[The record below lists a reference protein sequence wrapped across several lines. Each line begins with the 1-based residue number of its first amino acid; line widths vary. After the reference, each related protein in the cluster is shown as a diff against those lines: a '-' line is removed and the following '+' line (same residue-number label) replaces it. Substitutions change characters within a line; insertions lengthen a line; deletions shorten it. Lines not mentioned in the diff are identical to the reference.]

1 MLSFASDYITGAHE
15 RILARLAET
24 NRVSMSGYSKDDYC
38 ESAKKKIKE
47 ACKCEN
53 AEIFF
58 ISGGTQTNQL
68 VISTALATYEGVVAA
83 DTGHVSLHEGGAIE
97 YTGHKVLTIPHENG
111 KIMPAAL
118 KSYMEGFYADGN
130 REQMVF
136 PGMVYISHPTEYGT
150 LYSADELRGLRAVCD
165 EYKLPLFL
173 DGARLAYALAS
184 EETDV
189 DLPLIAELCDVFYI
203 GGTKAGALC
212 GEALVY
218 TRNNMP
224 PHFNTTVKQR
234 GALLAKGRL
243 FGVQFDEL
251 FTDGLYFEIG
261 RHAVSLAMRMKKAFL
276 DKGYKLHIDSYTNQQ
291 FVILEKEQYERL
303 SENVSS
309 SFREN
314 LDGGRTVVRRA
325 TSFSTTLQDIEE
337 LEKLI

>member
-1 MLSFASDYITGAHE
+1 MLSFESDYITGAHE

-38 ESAKKKIKE
+38 ESAKRKIRE

-68 VISTALATYEGVVAA
+68 VISTALRTYEGVVAA

-97 YTGHKVLTIPHENG
+97 YSGHKVLTIPHENG
-111 KIMPAAL
+111 KIMPEAL
-118 KSYMEGFYADGN
+118 KKYMEAFYADGN

-150 LYSADELRGLRAVCD
+150 LYSAEELRGLRAVCD

-184 EETDV
+184 EGTDV

-203 GGTKAGALC
+203 GGTKDGALC

-218 TRNNMP
+218 TKNNMP

-261 RHAVSLAMRMKKAFL
+261 RHAVSLSMRLKKAFL
-276 DKGYKLHIDSYTNQQ
+276 DKGYQLHIDSYTNQQ

-303 SENVSS
+303 REKVCF
-309 SFREN
+309 SFWEN
-314 LDGGRTVVRRA
+314 LEGERTVVRLA
-325 TSFSTTLQDIEE
+325 TSFSTTENDVAE
-337 LEKLI
+337 LENLI